1 MGSLL
6 LLLLLLISCLMST
19 FHTSMI
25 EALPNRKTNKFVH
38 ILRHVKNCIA
48 ALENINEVDYRSAV
62 DDEDET
68 NGTSDVL
75 RVDAPT
81 MSNISKNSSSL
92 HDNDSDDGNNDET
105 VLFQASSLPTLDFHV
120 GNELF
125 LSSGNF
131 GEYSI
136 GFMKKTVERTPF
148 KFFEM
153 HIFYPKEPSTSTCFP
168 SVAAL
173 HPVQVFHA
181 SFVSDWASYCR
192 FWASHGMICFYSNER
207 Y

>member
-1 MGSLL
+1 MSSLMCIL
-6 LLLLLLISCLMST
+6 N
-19 FHTSMI
+19 TSI
-25 EALPNRKTNKFVH
+25 TEALSNSNSSELVNIMQNLKSCVSA
-38 ILRHVKNCIA
+38 I
-48 ALENINEVDYRSAV
+48 ENIREADSHSTLDNEADI
-62 DDEDET
+62 
-68 NGTSDVL
+68 NNNSDSKKNDML
-75 RVDAPT
+75 RVNAT
-81 MSNISKNSSSL
+81 MLNNY
-92 HDNDSDDGNNDET
+92 NDSLDSSNNNEA
-105 VLFQASSLPTLDFHV
+105 VLFKASSLPTLDFHV
-120 GNELF
+120 GNAF
-125 LSSGNF
+125 SLSRGNY
-131 GEYSI
+131 GQYSI

-153 HIFYPKEPSTSTCFP
+153 HVFYPKEPSTSTCFP